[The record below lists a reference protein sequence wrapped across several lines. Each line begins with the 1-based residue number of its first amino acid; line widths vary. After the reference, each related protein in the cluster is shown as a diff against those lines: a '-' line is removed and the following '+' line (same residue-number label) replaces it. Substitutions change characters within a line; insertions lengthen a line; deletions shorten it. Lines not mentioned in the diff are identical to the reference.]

1 MVCCEVN
8 ERPWGKGS
16 EVPGGGPGSA
26 ADLVIVIAEKPH
38 DVYTRD
44 GDDLVSRCNIT
55 VQQALCGF
63 KLTLVRR
70 CELNSFDPWIRK
82 ARGFKSFKMLN

>member
-1 MVCCEVN
+1 MT
-8 ERPWGKGS
+8 
-16 EVPGGGPGSA
+16 
-26 ADLVIVIAEKPH
+26 VIVIAEKPH

-63 KLTLVRR
+63 KLTLVGWCK
-70 CELNSFDPWIRK
+70 CELEVV
-82 ARGFKSFKMLN
+82 